1 MNARRRGVGGP
12 GRSGAEGGDPHELL
26 VLEAQRLQ
34 VRGLARPERVE
45 LRTMGRRS
53 AGARRRPS
61 PSMT

>member
-45 LRTMGRRS
+45 LRTMGRS
-53 AGARRRPS
+53 
-61 PSMT
+61 